1 MLNPYYA
8 GSHISAKKFQKLAEL
23 FINGENVA
31 FTARRLKLE
40 QRTVRDIFRRIR
52 KRLEEYCRQRVRSLY
67 AGLLDHSFPCNFV
80 HPAARYK
87 NFQMQG
93 DASRYVA
100 SVVALFFTDGTVNTG
115 ILKLERPKV
124 NSKKFPMKIPWY
136 YKSWILERQ
145 QLANCCFAD
154 LKFLSKG
161 CLNKVD
167 GKKNY
172 MQTFWLYA
180 RLQTSQSDRRDS
192 DKFYLNLKEIEWRFN
207 NLTHAE
213 RLDMISHLETAAIDK
228 KSKRLKKPEVPK
240 IEDPKI
246 TAIDTKLHL
255 ALLDLLE
262 RNPLN
267 QLSLMNENILHI

>member
-1 MLNPYYA
+1 MLNPYYV
-8 GSHISAKKFQKLAEL
+8 GSHVSAKKFQKLAEL
-23 FINGENVA
+23 FINGENIAV
-31 FTARRLKLE
+31 TARQLELE

-67 AGLLDHSFPCNFV
+67 AGLLDNSFPCNFV

-87 NFQMQG
+87 NFQLRE

-115 ILKLERPKV
+115 ILKMERLRV
-124 NSKKFPMKIPWY
+124 NSTTFPIEIPEY
-136 YKSWILERQ
+136 YERWRMERQ

-154 LKFLSKG
+154 LKFVSKS
-161 CLNKVD
+161 CLNEVD

-207 NLTHAE
+207 NLIDQE
-213 RLDMISHLETAAIDK
+213 KEDMIDHLKSTVRRK
-228 KSKRLKKPEVPK
+228 KRMNKNSEANK
-240 IEDPKI
+240 IENPKI
-246 TAIDTKLHL
+246 TAINTKLHST
-255 ALLDLLE
+255 LLE
-262 RNPLN
+262 LLEKNPLK
-267 QLSLMNENILHI
+267 QKSLMNENVLHI